1 MEHPGPLRHRRLM
14 HDYLFSIEMVRFA
27 FVAGI
32 VVSMV
37 NYERRHL
44 TTGSIVVPGYI
55 AVFML
60 QPAVLAATFVNAFV
74 SYWAVNRI
82 LPRWFLLYGKNKFA
96 VLCLISISLQTAML
110 KLSPSGSYL
119 WERDVPLLIGAGYVV
134 PALIAHD
141 MARQGIK
148 KTIKSVMVAGI
159 IVAVPIGYAL
169 WFDLPGVNEL
179 SPLTGFGVSA
189 IQAAWIPFAVF
200 LSALVA
206 WALLKNHGLRS
217 GGFIGAAY
225 LGMLAVQPMQAIFAL
240 GVGYA
245 TYLIVTRGLMPWMIL
260 FGRRKFATM
269 LLLAAIISWTTM
281 WVGTAV
287 FGFEV
292 TYYMNLGSIAL
303 TPLFLPGLLA
313 NDMHRASPLRVV
325 GGVALGGSFVIPLTL
340 AFEMAMA
347 GIFPHLWVMIATLS
361 GSLIFR
367 DQIAWL
373 SNRVLGGIVVAVRGK
388 GGQHSTSVEGLLAA
402 VEPTADGPRRLERVD
417 LSIARSET
425 AQTSEERERVSAL

>member
-1 MEHPGPLRHRRLM
+1 M
-14 HDYLFSIEMVRFA
+14 HDYLFSIEVVRFA

-55 AVFML
+55 AVFLL
-60 QPAVLAATFVNAFV
+60 QPAVLAATFLNAFI
-74 SYWAVNRI
+74 SYWIVNRV

-96 VLCLISISLQTAML
+96 VLAVISIGLQTAML

-119 WERDVPLLIGAGYVV
+119 WEQDVPLLIGAGYVV

-148 KTIKSVMVAGI
+148 KTFKSVMFAGA
-159 IVAVPIGYAL
+159 IVAIPIGYAL

-179 SPLTGFGVSA
+179 SPLVGFGVSA
-189 IQAAWIPFAVF
+189 IQAAWIPFAVL

-225 LGMLAVQPMQAIFAL
+225 LGLLAIQPMQVVFAL
-240 GVGYA
+240 GVGFA
-245 TYLIVTRGLMPWMIL
+245 TYLIVTRLLMPWMIL

-269 LLLAAIISWTTM
+269 LLIAAIISWSLM
-281 WVGTAV
+281 WAGTALL
-287 FGFEV
+287 GFEV
-292 TYYMNLGSIAL
+292 NHYMSLGSIAL

-340 AFEMAMA
+340 AFEMATA
-347 GIFPHLWVMIATLS
+347 GVFPHVWIMVATLS

-373 SNRVLGGIVVAVRGK
+373 THRVIGGIVVAIRGR
-388 GGQHSTSVEGLLAA
+388 GGRHTVSVDAMLA
-402 VEPTADGPRRLERVD
+402 EPTAGAVRRLDQVDLRPERV
-417 LSIARSET
+417 ASEP
-425 AQTSEERERVSAL
+425 ERVSVGSVTAD

>member
-1 MEHPGPLRHRRLM
+1 M
-14 HDYLFSIEMVRFA
+14 HDYLFSIEVVRFA

-37 NYERRHL
+37 NYERRHI

-55 AVFML
+55 AVFLL
-60 QPAVLAATFVNAFV
+60 QPAVLAATFLNAFV
-74 SYWAVNRI
+74 SYWVVNRV

-96 VLCLISISLQTAML
+96 VLSVISIALQTAML

-119 WERDVPLLIGAGYVV
+119 WEQDVPLLIGAGYVV

-148 KTIKSVMVAGI
+148 KTFKSVMIAGL
-159 IVAVPIGYAL
+159 IVALPIAYAL
-169 WFDLPGVNEL
+169 WFDLPGVNDL
-179 SPLTGFGVSA
+179 APLVGFGVSA
-189 IQAAWIPFAVF
+189 IQAAWIPFAVM

-225 LGMLAVQPMQAIFAL
+225 LGLLSVQPMQVAFAL
-240 GVGYA
+240 GVAFA
-245 TYLIVTRGLMPWMIL
+245 TYLIVTRALMPWMIL

-269 LLLAAIISWTTM
+269 LLIAAIISWTLM
-281 WVGTAV
+281 WMGTAL

-292 TYYMNLGSIAL
+292 NHYMSLGSIAL

-325 GGVALGGSFVIPLTL
+325 GGVALGASFVIPLTL
-340 AFEMAMA
+340 AFETAVA
-347 GIFPHLWVMIATLS
+347 GVFPHLWVMVATLS

-367 DQIAWL
+367 DQIAWVTHRL
-373 SNRVLGGIVVAVRGK
+373 IGGIVMAIRGRGGRHSASIDSILTDTAEEGTVR
-388 GGQHSTSVEGLLAA
+388 QLQPVVLRPDRA
-402 VEPTADGPRRLERVD
+402 EPD
-417 LSIARSET
+417 
-425 AQTSEERERVSAL
+425 RERVAAEVGVDR

>member
-1 MEHPGPLRHRRLM
+1 M
-14 HDYLFSIEMVRFA
+14 HDYLFSIEVVRFA

-55 AVFML
+55 AVFLL
-60 QPAVLAATFVNAFV
+60 QPAVLVATFLNAFV
-74 SYWAVNRI
+74 SFWIVNRI
-82 LPRWFLLYGKNKFA
+82 LPKWFLLYGKNKFA
-96 VLCLISISLQTAML
+96 VLALISIGLQTAML

-119 WERDVPLLIGAGYVV
+119 WEKDVPLLIGAGYVV

-148 KTIKSVMVAGI
+148 KTIKSVILAGA
-159 IVAVPIGYAL
+159 IVALPIGYAV

-179 SPLTGFGVSA
+179 APLVGFGVSA
-189 IQAAWIPFAVF
+189 IQVAWIPFAVM

-225 LGMLAVQPMQAIFAL
+225 LGMLSIQPMQVVFAL
-240 GVGYA
+240 GVGFV
-245 TYLIVTRGLMPWMIL
+245 TYLIVTRLLMPWMIL

-269 LLLAAIISWTTM
+269 LMVAALLSWSLM
-281 WVGTAV
+281 WAGTALL
-287 FGFEV
+287 GFQV
-292 TYYMNLGSIAL
+292 NYYMSLGSIAL

-313 NDMHRASPLRVV
+313 NDMHRATPLRVV
-325 GGVALGGSFVIPLTL
+325 GGVALGASFVIPLTL
-340 AFEMAMA
+340 AFETASA
-347 GIFPHLWVMIATLS
+347 GVFPHLWVMVATLS

-367 DQIAWL
+367 DQIAWVTE
-373 SNRVLGGIVVAVRGK
+373 RVIGRVFVAIRGRGGRHSVSPDAV
-388 GGQHSTSVEGLLAA
+388 LAA
-402 VEPTADGPRRLERVD
+402 TEAGAAAPRRLERVD
-417 LSIARSET
+417 LST
-425 AQTSEERERVSAL
+425 ASLSVEERERVTAA